1 MDINRWNE
9 SAYKAEN
16 ISARYDQR
24 ILRLK
29 KKIDGT
35 SFICPWCGKLHPI
48 NEAKTMK
55 IVAGKDV
62 LSKQYNF
69 NSTTTTYVKTTYKV
83 RFCKQCFDK
92 NERNKKIFF
101 SFGKII
107 YVLLGL
113 LLLYWMFT
121 TDEKLGFTSVLGTI
135 GMYGIIALCAIG
147 WKDSVIENF
156 FDTANIEEAYK
167 DNAII

>member
-1 MDINRWNE
+1 MKQNH
-9 SAYKAEN
+9 EN
-16 ISARYDQR
+16 SCRKRCSEQTIQFQ
-24 ILRLK
+24 L
-29 KKIDGT
+29 
-35 SFICPWCGKLHPI
+35 
-48 NEAKTMK
+48 
-55 IVAGKDV
+55 
-62 LSKQYNF
+62 YNHHLC
-69 NSTTTTYVKTTYKV
+69 KTTYKV